1 MSLRLIYGR
10 SGTGKSEYIFHE
22 IKNKMNTE
30 EKIYIITP
38 DQFSFTAEKKLLSLT
53 GEESSLNT
61 EVLTF
66 NRMAYRVFNETY
78 GATEISLSLTGRAML
93 LYDILLEQRKNLVFL
108 KNSDGDVDLLSNTIT
123 EFKKHNITES
133 DLQKNINIVKSTYL
147 KSKLQDLNLIYTEYN
162 KRISEKCIDENDKL
176 TLLAERLDKSQMFN
190 NCLIYIDEFAGFT
203 RQEYSIIEKLLN
215 KARMVTVTICAD
227 SLENDSNPESDIFYY
242 NKQTAEELQ
251 NLAKKNKCKIENPIF
266 LNKAYRYKSEE
277 LLHLEKNLYRNP
289 YDKYDKEVKN
299 ISISLCE
306 NPYSEIETV
315 AKNIVYLVR
324 ENNYKYKDIAIIT
337 KDLKPYSSSIKA
349 IFNEYEIPVFM
360 DEKRDLGQNPI
371 IKYVLSLLDIFVKNW
386 SYEAMFNYI
395 KSGFIGMAETDL
407 YMLDNYC
414 KKWGIKG
421 SKWYNEDWKYEEE
434 KLDYINELRKKVVLP
449 LIKLKEKLQGTKTC
463 RKFCEELYEFW
474 INEGLLEKIEQKQE
488 KQKIYTG
495 GNEELWQ
502 AFQIVIKVLDE
513 MVLVF
518 ENEKMSFEKYR
529 DLFKIAM
536 QKEGIG
542 EIPMYMDQIIVGDI
556 ERSRSHKVKAIFMIG
571 VNDGS
576 FLNGKMEEGF
586 LNNEDRAILKQ
597 NGLFLAK
604 DTLENLYEEQF
615 NVYKAFCTS
624 EEKLYISYVS
634 SDKEGTAKRPSILI
648 SRLKKVFPTLHELND
663 LIEKKYSFSN
673 AHSTFNELLSKLR
686 EKEEGK
692 ELDDIWVETFNWYEK
707 NKQWEDKLKRALD
720 GLNYTNLP
728 EKIKEKNLKKLYGK
742 TIETSISK
750 LEQYRKCPFSFH
762 LKYGLKLKEE
772 GEFKIKS
779 IDTGSFMHDVID
791 TFFEKVQTRGIKIKQ
806 IESEEISKLIKEIIA
821 EKLKINRNYI
831 YTSTPKFIALT
842 NKLTDVIIK
851 SVNYIIWQLKQSEFQ
866 IEGTEI
872 EFKKGG
878 EYSPMII
885 KLESGQTVELTGKI
899 DRVDIAK
906 TEERKICKN
915 NRL

>member
-395 KSGFIGMAETDL
+395 KSGFIGMAETDI

>member
-162 KRISEKCIDENDKL
+162 KRISENCIDENDKL

-395 KSGFIGMAETDL
+395 KSGFIGMAETDI